1 MPSACSGRLAASA
14 RQAAPETGLAW
25 GSHKRK
31 QCLARRRRW
40 LCSGDVPVSSLVE
53 GSCDLHSAG
62 HAEHADTLKT
72 TYLCTRCHLEQDDIT
87 VGGVLSRHLLRGRSG
102 LSRELGAGRA
112 SGSGRSPQG
121 VGGPVRGEWGVPPG
135 LVLGLVALSSVR
147 AELRPGPPAQH

>member
-1 MPSACSGRLAASA
+1 M
-14 RQAAPETGLAW
+14 
-25 GSHKRK
+25 
-31 QCLARRRRW
+31 
-40 LCSGDVPVSSLVE
+40 SSLVE